1 MNDNELIKG
10 KPNGAK
16 TVSTINNNIP
26 IVFLL
31 SFLISK

>member
-16 TVSTINNNIP
+16 TLSTINNNIP

-31 SFLISK
+31 SFLKSR